1 MEVRIMKKYNT
12 PEMNVSM
19 FNCET
24 VATSGET
31 TASVYADQAITA
43 GKTVKIYDW
52 STLQANGIDV
62 SF

>member
-1 MEVRIMKKYNT
+1 MKKYNT

-31 TASVYADQAITA
+31 LTASQYIEQAGTQ

-52 STLQANGIDV
+52 SQLQANGIDV

>member
-1 MEVRIMKKYNT
+1 MKKYNT

-31 TASVYADQAITA
+31 TASVYADQAITD
-43 GKTVKIYDW
+43 GKTVRIYDW
-52 STLQANGIDV
+52 SALQANGIDF

>member
-1 MEVRIMKKYNT
+1 MKKYNT

-24 VATSGET
+24 VATSGGT
-31 TASVYADQAITA
+31 LTASQYTDKAVTD
-43 GKTVKIYDW
+43 GKTVRIYDW
-52 STLQANGIDV
+52 SQLQSNGIDF

>member
-1 MEVRIMKKYNT
+1 MKKYNT

-24 VATSGET
+24 VATSEP
-31 TASVYADQAITA
+31 TASEYAQNAVDGGTAAVRFYKWSDLVEAGIT
-43 GKTVKIYDW
+43 T
-52 STLQANGIDV
+52 

>member
-1 MEVRIMKKYNT
+1 MKKYNT

-31 TASVYADQAITA
+31 LTASQYTDKAVAD
-43 GKTVKIYDW
+43 GRTVRIYDW
-52 STLQANGIDV
+52 SQLQDNGITV
-62 SF
+62 GF